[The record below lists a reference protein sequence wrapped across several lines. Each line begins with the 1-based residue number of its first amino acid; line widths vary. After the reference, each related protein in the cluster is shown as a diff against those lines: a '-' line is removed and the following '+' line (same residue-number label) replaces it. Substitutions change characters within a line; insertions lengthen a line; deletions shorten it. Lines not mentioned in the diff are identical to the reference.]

1 MSTAP
6 ALVAVDLDGT
16 LLRTDGSVSDRTVAA
31 LRRAESAG
39 ARVVLVTG
47 RPARFVVPLAAR
59 TGGHETVICSNG
71 GLVWDLAAQAPV
83 AVHAIE
89 PATVVELGAR
99 IRARV
104 PDVLFAVEQARGIS
118 REPGW
123 PTLDPRN
130 DTGARTGTLGEI
142 ADAPVVKLLI
152 RGAPGTD
159 GEQLRRTVASVVGN
173 RLELTRSVA
182 GDIPLVEASAPGV
195 HKGTALAAL
204 AGSLGIPAADVV
216 AFGDMP
222 NDTAMLA
229 WAGTGVAMGNADPLL
244 RAVADL
250 VTATN
255 DEDGVAVVL
264 EELFG

>member
-16 LLRTDGSVSDRTVAA
+16 LLRTDGTVSDRTVAA
-31 LRRAESAG
+31 LRLAEAAG

-59 TGGHETVICSNG
+59 TGGHETVICGNG
-71 GLVWDLAAQAPV
+71 GLVWDLAAQRPV
-83 AVHAIE
+83 VVDGID
-89 PATVVELGAR
+89 PATVVELAALV
-99 IRARV
+99 RARV

-130 DTGARTGTLGEI
+130 DTGARTGPIAAI

-152 RGAPGTD
+152 RDADGTD
-159 GEQLRRTVASVVGN
+159 GDRLRDTVADVVGD

-182 GDIPLVEASAPGV
+182 GRIPLVEASAPGV

-204 AGSLGIPAADVV
+204 AGSLGIAPADVV

-244 RAVADL
+244 RAVADR